1 MDTSSIPT
9 VPPAQEAE
17 SAAVPPPLPKREVL
31 LERVAEGAA
40 VPPPLPKAT
49 SKAPLG
55 DPTWWRLNRGIPFI
69 VLLLVAAASDYFCP
83 LLCEH
88 EPFIGFGTALGTL
101 FFIAALLLLRKDYSR
116 GEQVFLICFA
126 LISAAAQAV
135 SGSILC
141 WVATPAVCLLMLL
154 FPKESEEPMPTGR
167 TWWSFWLARRPDAS
181 KAKAVTSG
189 CLPLGISFAAGLVL
203 FFGFLAIFASGNPV
217 VKMAWELICEYWN
230 KFLEF
235 LHLDMT
241 IWLHALTWFIGL
253 TGFGVFTFARS
264 HTAPAAPRPAETPGK
279 SILPHL
285 PSFALTGINAAFAIA
300 TSTDIVYLWFRRIP
314 EGISQTQYLHHG
326 AQSIIVAS
334 VLAAGLL
341 LLLFRNRGAARQSSV
356 ALLLGYL
363 LVFQTALLAVS
374 VFMRL
379 FFQIEAYGFTGIRV
393 LAGEMML
400 CGVVG
405 IGLLLSY
412 LRGGQ
417 FLRHLRMG
425 FALIV
430 LLLFAFRIQ
439 PPSALAGDLN
449 RIHVA
454 FYPQWKFET
463 TDFMAPDASFDSA
476 GCLSFADAYMKPTT
490 NWEMRSL
497 RDAAQSVRRRHLG
510 NWRDLTVNALRFR
523 ETADSVYERENKKI
537 LDLEAIRRAE
547 EKARQEAEQAE
558 QGGEPQPDNGED
570 GESAAQAEG

>member
-1 MDTSSIPT
+1 MDSTDTALPP
-9 VPPAQEAE
+9 VPPTEPTPGAPAQ
-17 SAAVPPPLPKREVL
+17 PTTPKRDEL
-31 LERVAEGAA
+31 LKRVADGSA
-40 VPPPLPKAT
+40 VPPPLPKAK

-69 VLLLVAAASDYFCP
+69 VLLLVAAAADYFCP

-88 EPFIGFGTALGTL
+88 SPFIGFGTALGTL

-116 GEQVFLICFA
+116 GEQCFLICFA

-154 FPKESEEPMPTGR
+154 FPQVSAEPMPTGR
-167 TWWSFWLARRPDAS
+167 TWWGFWLARRPDAT
-181 KAKAVTSG
+181 KAKAATSG
-189 CLPLGISFAAGLVL
+189 CLPLCISIAAGLVL
-203 FFGFLAIFASGNPV
+203 FFAFLAIFASGNPV
-217 VKMAWELICEYWN
+217 VKMAWEIICEYWN

-241 IWLHALTWFIGL
+241 IWAHALAWFIGL
-253 TGFGVFTFARS
+253 TGFGVFTFARNR
-264 HTAPAAPRPAETPGK
+264 TAPAAPRPAEAPGK

-300 TSTDIVYLWFRRIP
+300 TSTDILFLWFRRIP

-326 AQSIIVAS
+326 AESIIIAS

-341 LLLFRNRGAARQSSV
+341 LLLFRSRGAARQSSV

-379 FFQIEAYGFTGIRV
+379 YFQIEAYGFTGTRV

-412 LRGGQ
+412 IRGGQ
-417 FLRHLRMG
+417 FLCHLRMG

-449 RIHVA
+449 LQFCDSH
-454 FYPQWKFET
+454 PQWKFET
-463 TDFMAPDASFDSA
+463 TDFMSPGASFEPE

-490 NWEMRSL
+490 NWEIRNL
-497 RDAAQSVRRRHLG
+497 RDAADSVRHRHQG

-523 ETADSVYERENKKI
+523 DMADAIYTRENQKYQELIK
-537 LDLEAIRRAE
+537 LHEEEARRRDE
-547 EKARQEAEQAE
+547 ENARREAEQAE
-558 QGGEPQPDNGED
+558 SGE
-570 GESAAQAEG
+570 